1 MKRLMITLSAAA
13 MAFGLFADG
22 VTLPVGEAFTGLTDV
37 PASITSPGDSA
48 ISEVAYTLSKNAAGV
63 PDQFVNEGAGNNL
76 AIKTPFNAP
85 AYYEPLTGGVSMN
98 GLYFDS
104 LVKFTACDEDAVV
117 PDGSDAKI
125 MVWVKE
131 DETAGTTNL
140 MVTAGYFNG
149 DKTEAKIYDCG
160 PLSGYDLTLDGTQWC
175 RLTIKAYDEIT
186 TTGDNVG
193 GFVLFVNAK
202 TVTMSQDMEDRTIGT
217 TGSYAD
223 SLTKK
228 MALRNAS
235 YALFPSMAAADATT
249 ITGVG
254 FAGQGAVDDL
264 SFTDKAPTTDGE
276 EAVFT
281 DDPVPVIADVVVD
294 GVPVVGATFD
304 TAASI
309 VAFVADNCASASKV
323 EITLTDDCEALNF
336 SDATFAGELV
346 IDLAGK
352 NIVAGE
358 DDDYAVLANGALK
371 IVNTGDDLG
380 SIVADEEGDG
390 AVASGANV
398 TIDNGIIVGAI
409 QTGETIYINGGK
421 FSVPNEDA
429 VLPTNYIWVEPV
441 DPEIYWTIREV
452 QQFKVILVS
461 NGEQSEQMI
470 EEGESLTDPGT
481 PANVKAWQTF
491 IGWFDENQQQV
502 TFPLA
507 ITANTT
513 LTAQNKF
520 LDGEGTAAAP
530 WQIETEDDLIK
541 VQKAVAGDATL
552 RAASY
557 LQTANIALTTPF
569 AGIGLENGKDSA
581 TTTDFDAAAFQGT
594 YDGAGFQITGLQLTK
609 GAKGTAHDYAGL
621 FNSIYQ
627 ATIKNVT
634 VGITGTG
641 WAGDAPAD
649 GKDEWAGAPIVGVCK
664 ASLIENCSTLAG
676 TFTAKKA
683 ASGIAAYVMGGSTL
697 KACTNNLAIV
707 SEANEKAAGLIA
719 CAQKTVTGVENGTIV
734 YVEDCANYGNVTV
747 PNNKDRAG
755 GFVSYTD
762 DVTVTFKGDC
772 TFSGTLTGNGA
783 NVQSLVNLNSGN
795 VAVADGAVIKVPA
808 GYKTVNQ
815 KAVDGVIF
823 ATVDGNVATLV
834 KNAALAAGGSYRAMS
849 TGATAPAIELAADE
863 QIVFDESLFTVTA
876 TAITAASGCELED
889 TKSGN
894 IRTIKAKSTAPAED
908 WDNPKTPIVP
918 GTTKAEDAWPSL
930 KDTALAQADAAK
942 LAAWAKDTTKGNI
955 TFDKAD
961 EILVDAFLLDCA
973 NTAGAVATA
982 KAAFKVTSI
991 TQDEN
996 GDWVATVGEA
1006 GDGEAYKNGFI
1017 NIVPYELEGA
1027 GEDAEFFQATLT
1039 LQPVTKE

>member
-131 DETAGTTNL
+131 DETVGTTNL

-160 PLSGYDLTLDGTQWC
+160 PLSDYDLTLDGTQWC

-202 TVTMSQDMEDRTIGT
+202 TVTMAQDMEDRTIGT

-294 GVPVVGATFD
+294 GTPVVGATFD

-309 VAFVADNCASASKV
+309 VDFVVNNCKTANKV
-323 EITLTDDCEALNF
+323 EIALTDDCDALDF
-336 SDATFAGELV
+336 TDATCGEIV

-352 NIVAGE
+352 TIVAGE
-358 DDDYAVLANGALK
+358 NDENAIYSDVPLT
-371 IVNTGDDLG
+371 IINTGDVLG
-380 SIVADEEGDG
+380 SVTKSEKGENSVFG
-390 AVASGANV
+390 AENV
-398 TIDNGIIVGAI
+398 TINDGIFNGPVVS
-409 QTGETIYINGGK
+409 GETLSINGGM
-421 FSVPNEDA
+421 FSEQPDDA

-470 EEGESLTDPGT
+470 EEGKSLDDPGT
-481 PANVKAWQTF
+481 PENVKAWQTF

-541 VQKAVAGDATL
+541 LQKYVAGGQTTAGKVFQ
-552 RAASY
+552 
-557 LQTANIALTTPF
+557 QTANITLTKAWPGIGDYAKGVPSATQTYF
-569 AGIGLENGKDSA
+569 AGVYDGNGKSISGLTFP
-581 TTTDFDAAAFQGT
+581 TTGSLNQQGLFRKVYSTD
-594 YDGAGFQITGLQLTK
+594 
-609 GAKGTAHDYAGL
+609 GTAEIKDLTVNVNYDASDNNEAGACAVVGVL
-621 FNSIYQ
+621 SNGKITRVTANGSIKGGHACAGIAGMVNGNAVFTDVTNNVAVVAYVNGNAKAGAMCNITQANS
-627 ATIKNVT
+627 V
-634 VGITGTG
+634 TGTPKFIRCVNNAAIKG
-641 WAGDAPAD
+641 HNPSNGLGGLVGYNGMAIEIEDCELYGSYSKTDDSTAD
-649 GKDEWAGAPIVGVCK
+649 GKVGSVFGGMFDSCTAMTVKGTNK
-664 ASLIENCSTLAG
+664 A
-676 TFTAKKA
+676 
-683 ASGIAAYVMGGSTL
+683 V
-697 KACTNNLAIV
+697 
-707 SEANEKAAGLIA
+707 AN
-719 CAQKTVTGVENGTIV
+719 VV
-734 YVEDCANYGNVTV
+734 
-747 PNNKDRAG
+747 
-755 GFVSYTD
+755 
-762 DVTVTFKGDC
+762 
-772 TFSGTLTGNGA
+772 SGTTAFDGLT
-783 NVQSLVNLNSGN
+783 
-795 VAVADGAVIKVPA
+795 
-808 GYKTVNQ
+808 
-815 KAVDGVIF
+815 F
-823 ATVDGNVATLV
+823 ATVEGNIATFV
-834 KNAALAAGGSYRAMS
+834 KNAALAKNTEYKVMA
-849 TGATAPAIELAADE
+849 TGATATFELQAADDY
-863 QIVFDESLFTVTA
+863 IAFDHSLVGA
-876 TAITAASGCELED
+876 TYAITSATGVIETNDANNVITFTAKAAGPVL
-889 TKSGN
+889 
-894 IRTIKAKSTAPAED
+894 PAYID
-908 WDNPKTPIVP
+908 PT
-918 GTTKAEDAWPSL
+918 
-930 KDTALAQADAAK
+930 
-942 LAAWAKDTTKGNI
+942 DTTMVGKYK
-955 TFDKAD
+955 TWADKYGAD
-961 EILVDAFLLDCA
+961 TESANMEAFLLDCA
-973 NTAGAVATA
+973 PSAVEAA
-982 KAAFKVTSI
+982 KAAFKVTSL

-996 GDWVATVGEA
+996 GDWIAEVEGQGE
-1006 GDGEAYKNGFI
+1006 GEAYKNGFI
-1017 NIVPYELEGA
+1017 HVVPYTLEGA
-1027 GEDAEFFQATLT
+1027 GDNAAFYQAQL
-1039 LQPVTKE
+1039 LLKPVTNE